1 VEVVG
6 RTVTDVCGCE
16 GFFYSRVHV
25 PFVRQLKASAG
36 EQLLKSNSRVATA
49 ILLAKFHIS
58 SIIRSHHGWMQK
70 IRRAVEVSAQAS
82 WNIHRVFHRQDDTT
96 VARIQPIP
104 KFITEVMLKGI
115 FLQGVEKYLVY
126 PASPILR
133 WCTHHRRKNGI
144 QPWNTC
150 KAFVDLVSCS
160 Q

>member
-25 PFVRQLKASAG
+25 PFVRQLEASAG

-58 SIIRSHHGWMQK
+58 SIIRSHNGWMRRK

-104 KFITEVMLKGI
+104 KFITEVMLKRI
-115 FLQGVEKYLVY
+115 FSSG
-126 PASPILR
+126 S
-133 WCTHHRRKNGI
+133 
-144 QPWNTC
+144 
-150 KAFVDLVSCS
+150 
-160 Q
+160 